1 MESRPRTID
10 SARPR
15 PRGTLADAREDDTM
29 GVADWGI
36 GHVVSG
42 VTATGEKFAGEVF
55 TFDEGTG
62 LAVLRAKGDIVN
74 THDVRILR
82 AEGVSDLK
90 STPPSDPPKMEKLP
104 VVDEAR
110 CQKREEAAVKAATI
124 SAGVPSVRP
133 LDRSIRARLVLAAL
147 ISFDRSNPNPR
158 SILSSPRRARTL
170 PPPDPRPSISSHHL
184 LPPPPS
190 PPAPPRAAN
199 IGVDVTAEAQDIFDA
214 LARTLPCRWEGRS
227 IVVLDEVKISPPYA
241 ECVGVATGDPRA
253 VERVQKVLA
262 MEKSKLVKA
271 KK

>member
-1 MESRPRTID
+1 
-10 SARPR
+10 
-15 PRGTLADAREDDTM
+15 M

-133 LDRSIRARLVLAAL
+133 LDRSTDPRAPRPRRPNFIRPIESEPAIHPLFPATREDPTPARPAPIHL
-147 ISFDRSNPNPR
+147 IS
-158 SILSSPRRARTL
+158 
-170 PPPDPRPSISSHHL
+170 
-184 LPPPPS
+184 PPPPTPTL

>member
-1 MESRPRTID
+1 
-10 SARPR
+10 
-15 PRGTLADAREDDTM
+15 M

-82 AEGVSDLK
+82 VEGVSDLK

-124 SAGVPSVRP
+124 SAGVPSIRP
-133 LDRSIRARLVLAAL
+133 SSQPSSLAARASSRL
-147 ISFDRSNPNPR
+147 HHAAAPVSCSP
-158 SILSSPRRARTL
+158 SSSPAPFMIPCTNASTPSCPSSTSPAACAAPSRAM
-170 PPPDPRPSISSHHL
+170 
-184 LPPPPS
+184 
-190 PPAPPRAAN
+190 
-199 IGVDVTAEAQDIFDA
+199 
-214 LARTLPCRWEGRS
+214 
-227 IVVLDEVKISPPYA
+227 
-241 ECVGVATGDPRA
+241 ATGMTVVIMKVVVQNLPGCSPR
-253 VERVQKVLA
+253 VRGRG
-262 MEKSKLVKA
+262 
-271 KK
+271 

>member
-1 MESRPRTID
+1 
-10 SARPR
+10 
-15 PRGTLADAREDDTM
+15 M

-82 AEGVSDLK
+82 VEGVSDLK

-133 LDRSIRARLVLAAL
+133 LGRPIRARLVLAAL

-158 SILSSPRRARTL
+158 SILSSPRRART
-170 PPPDPRPSISSHHL
+170 PPARPAPIHLIS
-184 LPPPPS
+184 PPPPT
-190 PPAPPRAAN
+190 P
-199 IGVDVTAEAQDIFDA
+199 
-214 LARTLPCRWEGRS
+214 TLPPGTTARSEHRRRRHRGGAGHLRRAREDAAVPVAGAVDRRVGRGEDISAVRRVRRRRHRRPARGGEGAEGAR
-227 IVVLDEVKISPPYA
+227 DGEVQAREGEEVS
-241 ECVGVATGDPRA
+241 GG
-253 VERVQKVLA
+253 RVIA
-262 MEKSKLVKA
+262 
-271 KK
+271 

>member
-1 MESRPRTID
+1 
-10 SARPR
+10 
-15 PRGTLADAREDDTM
+15 M

-82 AEGVSDLK
+82 VEGVSDLK

-133 LDRSIRARLVLAAL
+133 LGRPIRARLVLAAL

-170 PPPDPRPSISSHHL
+170 PRPTRAHPSHLTTSPH
-184 LPPPPS
+184 PPPPPRHHRAQRTSASTS
-190 PPAPPRAAN
+190 PRRRRTSSTRSRGRCRA
-199 IGVDVTAEAQDIFDA
+199 GG
-214 LARTLPCRWEGRS
+214 RGGRS
-227 IVVLDEVKISPPYA
+227 S
-241 ECVGVATGDPRA
+241 CWTR
-253 VERVQKVLA
+253 
-262 MEKSKLVKA
+262 
-271 KK
+271 

>member
-1 MESRPRTID
+1 
-10 SARPR
+10 
-15 PRGTLADAREDDTM
+15 M

-124 SAGVPSVRP
+124 SA
-133 LDRSIRARLVLAAL
+133 
-147 ISFDRSNPNPR
+147 
-158 SILSSPRRARTL
+158 
-170 PPPDPRPSISSHHL
+170 
-184 LPPPPS
+184 
-190 PPAPPRAAN
+190 AN

>member
-1 MESRPRTID
+1 
-10 SARPR
+10 
-15 PRGTLADAREDDTM
+15 M

-82 AEGVSDLK
+82 VEGVSDLK

-133 LDRSIRARLVLAAL
+133 LDRSTDPRAPRPRRPNFIRPIESEPAIHPLFPATREDPTPARPAPIHL
-147 ISFDRSNPNPR
+147 ISPPPPTPTLPPGTTARSEHR
-158 SILSSPRRARTL
+158 RRRHRGGAGHLRRAREDAAV
-170 PPPDPRPSISSHHL
+170 PVGGAVDRRVGRGEDISAVRRVRRRRHRRP
-184 LPPPPS
+184 
-190 PPAPPRAAN
+190 AR
-199 IGVDVTAEAQDIFDA
+199 GGEGAEG
-214 LARTLPCRWEGRS
+214 ARDGEVQAREGE
-227 IVVLDEVKISPPYA
+227 EVS
-241 ECVGVATGDPRA
+241 GG
-253 VERVQKVLA
+253 RVIT
-262 MEKSKLVKA
+262 
-271 KK
+271 